1 MQNHVGNHKECH
13 MNKQCKKFETCPM
26 VFIQDMISG
35 KWKMLILWYL
45 SYQTLRFS
53 DLQRKLPNVSQK
65 VLSRQL
71 KSLEKDRL
79 IDKKIYPVVPPKVEY
94 SLTPLGEKVIPIL
107 EAMHKFGMDYLEVHT
122 SSDNMK

>member
-1 MQNHVGNHKECH
+1 MQNYIGNHKECH
-13 MNKQCKKFETCPM
+13 LNSQCKKYEICPM
-26 VFIQDMISG
+26 TLVQDMISG

-71 KSLEKDRL
+71 KALEEDHL
-79 IDKKIYPVVPPKVEY
+79 IDKKIYPVVPPRVEY
-94 SLTPLGEKVIPIL
+94 SLTPLGKKVIPIL
-107 EAMHKFGMDYLEVHT
+107 EAMHKFGSDYLE
-122 SSDNMK
+122 DNCQ

>member
-1 MQNHVGNHKECH
+1 MQTYIGNHKECH
-13 MNKQCKKFETCPM
+13 MNHQCKKFETCPM
-26 VFIQDMISG
+26 LLIQDMISG

-53 DLQRKLPNVSQK
+53 DLQRRLPDVSQK

-71 KSLEKDRL
+71 KSLEEDQL
-79 IDKKIYPVVPPKVEY
+79 ITKKVYPVIPPKVEY

-107 EAMHKFGMDYLEVHT
+107 EAMHKFGMSYLEE
-122 SSDNMK
+122 NPIKQ

>member
-1 MQNHVGNHKECH
+1 MQNYIGNHKECH
-13 MNKQCKKFETCPM
+13 LNSQCKKYEICPM
-26 VFIQDMISG
+26 ILVQDMISG

-71 KSLEKDRL
+71 KGLEEDHL
-79 IDKKIYPVVPPKVEY
+79 IDKKIYPVVPPRVEY
-94 SLTPLGEKVIPIL
+94 SLTPLGKKVIPIL
-107 EAMHKFGMDYLEVHT
+107 EAMHKFGSDYLE
-122 SSDNMK
+122 DNYQ

>member
-1 MQNHVGNHKECH
+1 MQNYIGNHKECH
-13 MNKQCKKFETCPM
+13 LNSDCEKFETCPM
-26 VFIQDMISG
+26 ILVQDMISG
-35 KWKMLILWYL
+35 KWKKLILWYL

-53 DLQRKLPNVSQK
+53 DLQKRMPNVSQK

-71 KSLEKDRL
+71 KSLEEDAL

-107 EAMHKFGMDYLEVHT
+107 EAMHTFGSHYLRDHF
-122 SSDNMK
+122 NH